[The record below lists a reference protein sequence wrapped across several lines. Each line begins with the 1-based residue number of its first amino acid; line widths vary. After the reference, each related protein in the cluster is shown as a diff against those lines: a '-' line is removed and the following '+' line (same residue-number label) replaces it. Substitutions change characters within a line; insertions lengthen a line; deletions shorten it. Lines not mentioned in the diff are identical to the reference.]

1 MAAHQS
7 EAPETWSLSQMS
19 LVLSFFFGVGFVLCL
34 VILWLCVKPLLR
46 IARRNRRK
54 NEPYW
59 QGSKPMET
67 LQSTSPESPD
77 TVILQM
83 DTLSPTHSN
92 ISIAFD
98 EIDSVAPSGIS
109 VGYDDND
116 STIAPPSFLL
126 EEQSP
131 ATSRFFAGFGDSENS
146 IATPSFLKLDQFS
159 MSSAVYNTSGMHDSL
174 AFQTSRPS
182 VEFLGPSN
190 NYVPNI
196 EDNES
201 VGSIS
206 QDSASD
212 SVSTLSQTLNNSIK
226 SSTNML
232 DSFEVS
238 SADERFTRL
247 LSRNSSSTDQH
258 ENGEKF
264 ILMDCNVLND
274 SFDSLPAAERRRL
287 LFTDSSTPDHSQ
299 ESKEIFQNHYDHDNK
314 SACFSA
320 TSTNQSEVSKHADD
334 NQYIASTFNHNEGI
348 HKTNMEVQDQ
358 VSIEEFSVASVAFP
372 SSTLGQLDSSVPID
386 QNSNGAD
393 NSNINRLCGIQA
405 AADGYKRKLSLEQHE
420 NWGKMSPNLY
430 DEHNILEQDSNE
442 DSFSVAVDCSV
453 SNANVQHQQIHE
465 LSQRSPPGLV
475 RQSGFF
481 SELLF
486 GPINSQSPLRFDQDS
501 CHSV

>member
-1 MAAHQS
+1 MAVHQG
-7 EAPETWSLSQMS
+7 EAPETWSLNQMS

-54 NEPYW
+54 NESFW
-59 QGSKPMET
+59 QKSKPMET
-67 LQSTSPESPD
+67 LQSTSPESPN

-83 DTLSPTHSN
+83 DTLSPTQSN
-92 ISIAFD
+92 TSIAFD

-131 ATSRFFAGFGDSENS
+131 APSRFFMAFGDSESS

-159 MSSAVYNTSGMHDSL
+159 MSSALYNTSGMHDSL
-174 AFQTSRPS
+174 PYQTSRPS
-182 VEFLGPSN
+182 VEFLGTSN
-190 NYVPNI
+190 NYAPHI

-212 SVSTLSQTLNNSIK
+212 SVSTLTQTLNNSIK
-226 SSTNML
+226 SSINML

-238 SADERFTRL
+238 SADELFTRL
-247 LSRNSSSTDQH
+247 LSRNSTTSTDQH

-287 LFTDSSTPDHSQ
+287 LFRDSSTPDRS
-299 ESKEIFQNHYDHDNK
+299 EEIKELFQDHYDHDNN
-314 SACFSA
+314 SEGLSA
-320 TSTNQSEVSKHADD
+320 TGTNQTEVSKHAED
-334 NQYIASTFNHNEGI
+334 NQYIASTFNQNEDI
-348 HKTNMEVQDQ
+348 HETNMELQDQ
-358 VSIEEFSVASVAFP
+358 VSIGEVNVAIPLNSPEQF
-372 SSTLGQLDSSVPID
+372 DSSVPMD
-386 QNSNGAD
+386 QNNLAD
-393 NSNINRLCGIQA
+393 NTNINRLYDIQA
-405 AADGYKRKLSLEQHE
+405 AADGYKRKLSLEQHDD
-420 NWGKMSPNLY
+420 WGKMSPNLY
-430 DEHNILEQDSNE
+430 DEHNMLEQDNKE
-442 DSFSVAVDCSV
+442 DTFSLAEDCSV
-453 SNANVQHQQIHE
+453 SNATVQDQQIHE
-465 LSQRSPPGLV
+465 LSQGSPPGLV

-481 SELLF
+481 SALLL
-486 GPINSQSPLRFDQDS
+486 GQINSQSPLRFDQDS